1 MVRCAQSG
9 ECISAQVSHLSLSD
23 GQPIRGESDLIHNA
37 ASLLLDEGGKSYPV
51 VFLNFRGNCN
61 IILVYICVHVFHSLC
76 QLYSTDMDRGSKK
89 NEQEARNGKKDDSR
103 QVDKPDER
111 KRKRLMEARETGG
124 DIRQKVDKQQ
134 DEKRRKKVMEAKE
147 SDLKEMGKQQEERKR
162 KKLME
167 AKVLREV
174 WHTHS

>member
-9 ECISAQVSHLSLSD
+9 EYISAQVSHLSLSD

-103 QVDKPDER
+103 QVDKQEDER

-124 DIRQKVDKQQ
+124 DIKQKVDKQ
-134 DEKRRKKVMEAKE
+134 
-147 SDLKEMGKQQEERKR
+147 
-162 KKLME
+162 
-167 AKVLREV
+167 
-174 WHTHS
+174 